1 MATVEEYFM
10 KLNVTTLFITIVI
23 SESVYNL
30 NIDKYESRSNN

>member
-10 KLNVTTLFITIVI
+10 KLNVTTLFIAIVI